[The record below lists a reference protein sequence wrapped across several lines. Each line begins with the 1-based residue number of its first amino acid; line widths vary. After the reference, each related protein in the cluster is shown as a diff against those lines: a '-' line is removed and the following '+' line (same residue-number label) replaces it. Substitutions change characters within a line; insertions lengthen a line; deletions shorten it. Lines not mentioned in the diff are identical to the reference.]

1 MKPETLVMRNIGPFK
16 GRHSVDFTALG
27 EIFLVYGKTGAGKTT
42 IFDAIAYAFYG
53 DAPGGRKGLV
63 RQMRSQFA
71 PDDEESAVELVFS
84 LSGRRYRIRRVLP
97 GERVG
102 KRSGKVQQTAEE
114 TSLEAFETGVWKSL
128 TSTNKSETDGK
139 ILSLIGL
146 SEEEFTR
153 IVLLP
158 QGEFSRFLKQNST
171 ERKQILSKLFPVGI
185 YSRVIETARV
195 KARDAASRLNDTE
208 TALLALRERFNP
220 LAQDND
226 RKEILGEIS
235 GLKESQAAL
244 RRELSEKTTLLEK
257 ARAAAAKRE
266 QRARTAERLSIL
278 EERAAVMNASLERI
292 SAARR
297 AEPLLV
303 HSRQIES
310 LRAQESALSSDLAS
324 LRDQLAGE
332 REELSGLETKSAEIA
347 GLQREKESQLLRK
360 EQLRIAEGIA
370 KTLSAD
376 LERYLESDGRR
387 RSLRAKLASLERD
400 ARLSAPRLA
409 ELEGEA
415 SALEARSRD
424 NASSREALERAR
436 RLKALSDDYER
447 ERLAIAG
454 HEGALALSR
463 ERKERNA
470 GDLRI
475 AKAELT
481 ELERLSGEE
490 RDASLA
496 SSLAGGLRE
505 GVPCPV
511 CGSLNH
517 PSPAKPRAIDGI
529 SLAQRL
535 EAGARRIVE
544 LEERNTTLAAE
555 AAGHEANL
563 ATARDRLKALIAG
576 YCEAIGSG
584 DGRKDGTS
592 ADTAPSATDG
602 QCISPT
608 SIPDAAEAVA
618 RLKDA
623 SARMQDASDALTRS
637 QKAFRESEEIRRK
650 KAQAETGL
658 TAVTAEISELD
669 RLCAEQEASIK
680 GKRERYME
688 AFPRDASETRGATGH
703 IGSAGGTAK
712 DDFAN
717 DIEGEAASEALEL
730 CSARILAI
738 EAELSSHED
747 RLKRTRGAIAGL
759 TGKIEALE
767 KSRAELADSAERA
780 GRGFAADCAA
790 AGFADAAAVASAALS
805 ADEREDLEREIA
817 EWNRDLTA
825 ARSLLAELDRELGAW
840 QGPEVESIESE
851 VSALDERMAETDRK
865 LEERNA
871 ALAGL
876 DSLGKQWDT
885 LERERAERSILAGRL
900 ASLSGDLSGSNPAKI
915 SFDAWILGMYL
926 EEITGYANTRL
937 ERMSDGRYRIQLNE
951 SYRKGNSLSGL
962 ELEILDAY
970 TGKAR
975 PSGTLSGGETFMT
988 SISLALG
995 LADSIQARSG
1005 GIQLDAVFIDEGFG
1019 SLDES
1024 SLERAITILDEIRG
1038 HRMVGIISH
1047 VAELRSRI
1055 PNRVEVIKQADGSA
1069 IRKD

>member
-27 EIFLVYGKTGAGKTT
+27 DIFLVYGKTGAGKTT

-195 KARDAASRLNDTE
+195 KARDAASRVNDTE

-226 RKEILGEIS
+226 RKAILGEIS

-244 RRELSEKTTLLEK
+244 RRELSEKTTMLEK
-257 ARAAAAKRE
+257 ARTAAGKKE

-278 EERAAVMNASLERI
+278 EERAAGMSALGERL

-310 LRAQESALSSDLAS
+310 LRARESAIASDLAS

-332 REELSGLETKSAEIA
+332 REALSGLETKSAEIA

-387 RSLRAKLASLERD
+387 RSLRAKLTSVERD

-454 HEGALALSR
+454 HDGALALSR

-535 EAGARRIVE
+535 EAGERRIVE
-544 LEERNTTLAAE
+544 LEERNTALAAE

-563 ATARDRLKALIAG
+563 ATARARLKALIAG

-602 QCISPT
+602 QCISPS
-608 SIPDAAEAVA
+608 SIPDAAEAA
-618 RLKDA
+618 AHLKDA
-623 SARMQDASDALTRS
+623 SARMQEASDALTRS

-650 KAQAETGL
+650 KAQAETEL

-688 AFPRDASETRGATGH
+688 AFPRDAAGTTGTT
-703 IGSAGGTAK
+703 GPAPGDAK
-712 DDFAN
+712 DSFTG
-717 DIEGEAASEALEL
+717 DIETEAASEALEL

-747 RLKRTRGAIAGL
+747 RLKRARGAIAGL

-767 KSRAELADSAERA
+767 KSRVELADSAERA
-780 GRGFAADCAA
+780 GRGFAADCAV
-790 AGFADAAAVASAALS
+790 AGFADAAAVAAAALS
-805 ADEREDLEREIA
+805 ADEREGLEREIA

-885 LERERAERSILAGRL
+885 LERERAERSILAGRF

-1038 HRMVGIISH
+1038 HRMVGLISH

-1069 IRKD
+1069 IRQD